1 MSKVITT
8 EQAPLPVG
16 PYSQAILKNGFL
28 FISGQ
33 IPVNPQTNT
42 VVESSLEDQVDQV
55 MQNLKAIL
63 TSAGMSFS
71 EVVKT
76 TIFIRDMDKFKA
88 INEVYRSFLTE
99 PYPARE
105 TVEVSR
111 LPLDVQLDIS
121 MIAAL

>member
-42 VVESSLEDQVDQV
+42 VVESSPEDQVDQV

-111 LPLDVQLDIS
+111 LPLDVQLEIS